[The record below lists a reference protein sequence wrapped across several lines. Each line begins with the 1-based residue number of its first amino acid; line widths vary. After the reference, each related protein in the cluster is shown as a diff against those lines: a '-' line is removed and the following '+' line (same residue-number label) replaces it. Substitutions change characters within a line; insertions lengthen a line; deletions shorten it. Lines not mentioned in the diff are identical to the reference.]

1 MNKLVT
7 MTYWQNLSRNEI
19 KLKALTIL
27 PKFVFIV
34 LTILI
39 VQTFS
44 ELTWQFFAPAHEP
57 VPGNIKNHDVSVKKL
72 ISDSGLKKVAAYH
85 LFGDAKN
92 PGVIQQKVIDAPD
105 TRLHLILKGVFAT
118 SNPKM
123 AIAIIATKKGNDK
136 SYYIGDKLNGGALL
150 HAVYADRVILNR
162 NGNLETLR
170 LPKTATED
178 LYNKI
183 IEPLSVSENA
193 ELAINGLTQQKLKN
207 LRTTLLTDP
216 GKIWKQVRINPV
228 MKKGKISGYSVVHND
243 AALMK
248 SLGLRKTDVIIAVN
262 GELLS
267 DPTTL
272 YGLLNTL
279 SKQQNLA
286 LTIERNGK
294 QQDIQVTF

>member
-7 MTYWQNLSRNEI
+7 KAYWQNLSQNEI

-27 PKFVFIV
+27 PKFIFII

-57 VPGNIKNHDVSVKKL
+57 VPGNIKNHDVSVKKV

-85 LFGDAKN
+85 LFGDAKKTA
-92 PGVIQQKVIDAPD
+92 VIQQKVIDAPD
-105 TRLHLILKGVFAT
+105 TRLHLILKGVFAA
-118 SNPKM
+118 SDPKM
-123 AIAIIATKKGNDK
+123 GIAIIATKKGDDK
-136 SYYIGDKLNGGALL
+136 SYYIGDKIDGGALL
-150 HAVYADRVILNR
+150 HAVYADRVILKR

-170 LPKTATED
+170 LPKSD
-178 LYNKI
+178 IKNLYSKS

-193 ELAINGLTQQKLKN
+193 ALAINGRNKQKLKN
-207 LRTTLLTDP
+207 LRTSLLTDP
-216 GKIWKQVRINPV
+216 AKVWKQVQINPV
-228 MKKGKISGYSVVHND
+228 MKQGKISGYSVVHND

-248 SLGLRKTDVIIAVN
+248 SLGLLKTDVIIAVN

-267 DPTTL
+267 DPATL

-286 LTIERNGK
+286 VTIERNGK

>member
-7 MTYWQNLSRNEI
+7 PTYWQNLSRNEI

-27 PKFVFIV
+27 PKFVFII
-34 LTILI
+34 LIILI

-44 ELTWQFFAPAHEP
+44 ELTWQFFAPAHELA
-57 VPGNIKNHDVSVKKL
+57 PGTIKNHDVSAKKPRM
-72 ISDSGLKKVAAYH
+72 DSGLNKVAAYH
-85 LFGDAKN
+85 LFGNAKK
-92 PGVIQQKVIDAPD
+92 PAATQQKVIDAPD
-105 TRLHLILKGVFAT
+105 TRLHLILKGVFAA

-123 AIAIIATKKGNDK
+123 AIAIIATKTGDDK
-136 SYYIGDKLNGGALL
+136 SYHIGDELDGGALL
-150 HAVYADRVILNR
+150 HAVYADRVILKR

-170 LPKTATED
+170 LPKVATEN
-178 LYNKI
+178 LYNKS
-183 IEPLSVSENA
+183 IESLSVSDNA
-193 ELAINGLTQQKLKN
+193 ELAINAQTKQKLKV

-228 MKKGKISGYSVVHND
+228 MKNGKISGYSVVHND
-243 AALMK
+243 TALMK

-267 DPTTL
+267 DPATL
-272 YGLLNTL
+272 YGLLGTL

-286 LTIERNGK
+286 VTIERNGK
-294 QQDIQVTF
+294 QQEIQVTF